1 MRLPEVREAG
11 AATGVT
17 PAAVAAGAPP
27 AASVPSPPA
36 SPRWLVRLWTWG
48 PAAFA
53 ALIGLLGTAASRSS
67 ADGGS
72 TVWWL
77 FAAVVSTAA
86 IGLRFRWPWTTL
98 LASAVVVLSGPL
110 QDESAVFLLLIGV
123 PLLPLVAVAATAR
136 PLHSGLAAV
145 AITGLLVLAE
155 LLIGDVFATSTA
167 QSVVL
172 GVAMPAVSVVAAWL
186 IGYALLVRRQYADA
200 LIERARRLEHERDV
214 EADRAVAEERT
225 RIARDLHDLVS
236 HNVAVMVVQ
245 AGAADA
251 IWDADP
257 ARAREALRA
266 VEETGRSAMGEL
278 RVMLQAMRGRDDEV
292 AGAERQAQPGL
303 VRLPAVLEQVRTAGI
318 AVGLAVE
325 GELDAVPPVVDLSL
339 LRVVQEAITNV
350 LRHARASAVE
360 VSVVVDEDAVLL
372 QVGDDGVGLEGSRDV
387 GDPLDP
393 TRRGGHGLVGMRE
406 RVAALGG
413 TLTVDP
419 GSAGGT
425 IVAVRV
431 PLNRHDGR

>member
-1 MRLPEVREAG
+1 MRLSEDHDGRAAG
-11 AATGVT
+11 
-17 PAAVAAGAPP
+17 AVAATALGSP
-27 AASVPSPPA
+27 SVPAPPA
-36 SPRWLVRLWTWG
+36 SPRWLVGLWTWG

-67 ADGGS
+67 VDGGS

-77 FAAVVSTAA
+77 FATVVATAA
-86 IGLRFRWPWTTL
+86 IGLRFRWPWATL

-110 QDESAVFLLLIGV
+110 QDESVVFLLLIGV
-123 PLLPLVAVAATAR
+123 PLLPLVAVAATAPPR
-136 PLHSGLAAV
+136 NSGLAAV
-145 AITGLLVLAE
+145 AITALLVLVE
-155 LLIGDVFATSTA
+155 VLIGDVFATSTA

-172 GVAMPAVSVVAAWL
+172 GVSMPAVSVVAAWL

-200 LIERARRLEHERDV
+200 LLERARQLEHERDI

-245 AGAADA
+245 AAAADA
-251 IWDADP
+251 VWDADP

-278 RVMLQAMRGRDDEV
+278 RVMLQTMRGRDDE
-292 AGAERQAQPGL
+292 AEGAERQAQAGL
-303 VRLPAVLEQVRTAGI
+303 ARLPAVLEQVRAAGLG
-318 AVGLAVE
+318 ARLEVA
-325 GELDAVPPVVDLSL
+325 GELGTIPPLVDLSL
-339 LRVVQEAITNV
+339 LRVAQEAITNV
-350 LRHARASAVE
+350 LRHASASAVE
-360 VSVVVDEDAVLL
+360 VAVTVGEDAVALR
-372 QVGDDGVGLEGSRDV
+372 VGDDGVGLEGSRDV

-413 TLTVDP
+413 TIAVEP
-419 GSAGGT
+419 GPSAGT
-425 IVAVRV
+425 VVAVQV
-431 PLNRHDGR
+431 PLTRHDGR